1 MNEAQDF
8 TQAHKTVALP
18 RTKINA
24 QVHARYYPAIPIDQN
39 VMSVSLNGLTDIG
52 DNSTALLLLRQVPA
66 GISESSLF
74 DAISSLV
81 PDRAAPTRVLL
92 IRRKDPVFNFSAGLA
107 FAEFRSVE
115 AATKV
120 IYTVEGAGA
129 TARRRAIAGTVLD
142 GVKFSFTSLGAFEI
156 AGYPYHYSF
165 WSSGGVRLQYSNN
178 NYYVSEYPVPNDHTD
193 EEESGVRSD
202 EVVISNSTSSEATYH
217 QKSSPHVATIMNPLI
232 QEKQGFHKR
241 KTGSA
246 PVLTSMKKK
255 LKQWQT
261 KHDELL
267 EEVRQKKREADA
279 ITTTANALKTTVS
292 PSSTL
297 APVIATVAP
306 VNHLTANK
314 SYGDYARLNCFLCYR
329 HFESSEKLR
338 NHERLSN
345 VHQRNLLNANAVA
358 RANRI
363 LAGLAFTVS
372 KKDRL

>member
-1 MNEAQDF
+1 MDEAQDF

-18 RTKINA
+18 RTKVKA
-24 QVHARYYPAIPIDQN
+24 QVHARYYRAIPTDQN
-39 VMSVSLNGLTDIG
+39 VTSVSLSGLTDIG

-66 GISESSLF
+66 GISEDSLF
-74 DAISSLV
+74 DAISSMA

-115 AATKV
+115 AAAKV
-120 IYTVEGAGA
+120 IYTVEGTGA
-129 TARRRAIAGTVLD
+129 AARRRAIAGTVLD
-142 GVKFSFTSLGAFEI
+142 GVRFSFTSLGAFEI

-165 WSSGGVRLQYSNN
+165 RSSGGVRLQYSNN
-178 NYYVSEYPVPNDHTD
+178 NYYVSEYPVPNSHTD
-193 EEESGVRSD
+193 GEENEARSE
-202 EVVISNSTSSEATYH
+202 EVVISDSTSSEETH
-217 QKSSPHVATIMNPLI
+217 DQKNSPLAATIMNPLF

-241 KTGSA
+241 SA

-267 EEVRQKKREADA
+267 EEVRQKKREAA
-279 ITTTANALKTTVS
+279 ATTTVANALNTTAS
-292 PSSTL
+292 YSSTS
-297 APVIATVAP
+297 APVIATTAP
-306 VNHLTANK
+306 VNQLTANK
-314 SYGDYARLNCFLCYR
+314 SYGDYARLNCVLCYR

-338 NHERLSN
+338 NHERLSG
-345 VHQRNLLNANAVA
+345 VHQRNLLNTNAVA

-363 LAGLAFTVS
+363 LVGLASTVS